1 MDSMQLASDC
11 AQYYGL
17 QESPFGLTPNTE
29 FYVDLPSQKR
39 AFEMLMYALSSGE
52 GFIKVTGEVGTGKTM
67 LCRRLLNALEEK
79 HLKTAY
85 IPNPAVDADGLWQA
99 IAREF
104 EIDYQQLND
113 SADLHDSIQ
122 QYLLKM
128 AAEQHQV
135 ILIIDEAQ
143 SMPEETLEAL
153 RLISN
158 LETERQKLIQ
168 IVLFGQPELDETLS
182 QSHLRQLRQR
192 ITSSSKLQPL
202 CDDES
207 LSLYLQQRMCLAGYR
222 GLPVFNKKAIRTL
235 WQATQGVP
243 RLVNIVANK
252 ALLVGYGAGSQQVGP
267 RHICL
272 AVQDTET
279 ANIADVPKIRW
290 PFVVSLACIS
300 AAAVVI
306 NGGWL

>member
-1 MDSMQLASDC
+1 MDAMQLADDC

-17 QESPFGLTPNTE
+17 HESPFGLTPNTE

-39 AFEMLMYALSSGE
+39 AFEMLLYALSSGE

-79 HLKTAY
+79 QLKTAY

-104 EIDYQQLND
+104 EINYQQLND
-113 SADLHDSIQ
+113 SADLHEAIQ
-122 QYLLKM
+122 QYLLTM
-128 AAEQHQV
+128 AADQQQV

-168 IVLFGQPELDETLS
+168 IVLFGQPELDETLA

-267 RHICL
+267 HHISV

-279 ANIADVPKIRW
+279 AFLANGPAVRW
-290 PFVVSLACIS
+290 PFIILLGLVGLA
-300 AAAVVI
+300 AFMV
-306 NGGWL
+306 NGGAL